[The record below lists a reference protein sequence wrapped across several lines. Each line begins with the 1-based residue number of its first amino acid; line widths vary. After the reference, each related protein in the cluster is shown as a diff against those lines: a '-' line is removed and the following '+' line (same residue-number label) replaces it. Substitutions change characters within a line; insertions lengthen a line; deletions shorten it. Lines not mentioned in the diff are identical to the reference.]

1 MFGDGL
7 SIRPNLGIT
16 RNRFEA
22 EHSALAVPIRRET
35 PSILAGTGIITG
47 LGQNG
52 FAGTGTGAVKAS
64 AVKQNIAQRASE

>member
-1 MFGDGL
+1 LEVFLQEL
-7 SIRPNLGIT
+7 SRSTGC
-16 RNRFEA
+16 
-22 EHSALAVPIRRET
+22 ET